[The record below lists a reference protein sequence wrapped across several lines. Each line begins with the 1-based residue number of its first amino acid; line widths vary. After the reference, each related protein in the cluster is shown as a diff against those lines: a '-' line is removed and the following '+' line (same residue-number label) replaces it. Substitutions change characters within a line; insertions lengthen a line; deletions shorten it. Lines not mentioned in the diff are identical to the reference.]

1 MTLSENKKPLF
12 YSLGFHLSLVLV
24 MVIRGYYTTDIPDF
38 ERTVRVDIVSM
49 PDKVQKIVPP
59 KQQPEIAK
67 EEPKKEDP
75 KQKPKEQVK
84 KVEPKK
90 EAVKASAKTQKVETK
105 KKSPPKP
112 PAEDLKKSELNAFE
126 KLAAMKEAKIQDE
139 IEEKQKAIAGNRIAK
154 GTDLVGVEKIEYSN
168 YKSTLHK
175 AISSEWDLP
184 KWLLEGDLRAI
195 ALIKIDEDGNL
206 IFKNIVS
213 SSGNTIYDEK
223 VMEAIVDSAPFS
235 KPPSKFKKIVFYEGV
250 QLAFP

>member
-1 MTLSENKKPLF
+1 MTLAENKKPLF
-12 YSLGFHLSLVLV
+12 YSLGFHLGLVFLMLV
-24 MVIRGYYTTDIPDF
+24 RGYYSTDIPDF
-38 ERTVRVDIVSM
+38 EKTVRVDIIAM
-49 PDKVQKIVPP
+49 PDKVQKIVEP
-59 KQQPEIAK
+59 KQIEAPK
-67 EEPKKEDP
+67 EEVKETKTKDEPKPVEKAEPKKDAV
-75 KQKPKEQVK
+75 KTVSKKE
-84 KVEPKK
+84 KVEPVKK
-90 EAVKASAKTQKVETK
+90 T
-105 KKSPPKP
+105 PPKP
-112 PAEDLKKSELNAFE
+112 PVEDLKKSELNAFE
-126 KLAAMKEAKIQDE
+126 KLAALKAEKAEAE

-168 YKSTLHK
+168 YKSVLHK

-206 IFKNIVS
+206 TFKRIVS
-213 SSGNTIYDEK
+213 SSGNSIYDEK